1 MGLRPT
7 TKKVN
12 GRWYDINQAADRIA
26 QLEQRVEAL
35 EAARFAYA
43 SEFDGDKESIHENIR
58 KMKQQVEA
66 LKADC
71 RFLLGFAP
79 KDVPTKLDP
88 TFYHTLTYEGD
99 VQLQERVDRIRQATA
114 QQGGEE

>member
-26 QLEQRVEAL
+26 QLEQQVEAL

-66 LKADC
+66 LSEKYSD
-71 RFLLGFAP
+71 LIMQ
-79 KDVPTKLDP
+79 
-88 TFYHTLTYEGD
+88 
-99 VQLQERVDRIRQATA
+99 VQVKIPNETRHETARRIIQQHESRKSATA
-114 QQGGEE
+114 QQEGE

>member
-26 QLEQRVEAL
+26 ELEQQVEAL

-66 LKADC
+66 LTDGVEELLKKYEALNPDIPLVGVFLKLNKA
-71 RFLLGFAP
+71 L
-79 KDVPTKLDP
+79 
-88 TFYHTLTYEGD
+88 
-99 VQLQERVDRIRQATA
+99 ATA
-114 QQGGEE
+114 QQEGGE